1 MAKYD
6 NHKNLFYFNKQSDHI
21 RNIRELLSDLEY
33 DLEEFVGNKI
43 LEPLLT
49 KIINVYLDEGYE
61 VTKFEYEQQYY
72 RGQIGITLS
81 KELNENQK
89 SKLVNLINAI
99 STISKDRFVLPHNKF
114 QFMVKTHNLGK
125 QSDGN
130 KTYSLKLI
138 KDTIVYDVGILE
150 KLSKLS
156 KEKIQD
162 YLDSTLYNKK

>member
-33 DLEEFVGNKI
+33 DLEEFVGKEI

-72 RGQIGITLS
+72 RGHISITLN

-114 QFMVKTHNLGK
+114 QIMVKTHNLGK
-125 QSDGN
+125 HLDGN
-130 KTYSLKLI
+130 KTYSKLI
-138 KDTIVYDVGILE
+138 KNTIVYDVGILE

-156 KEKIQD
+156 KGKIQD
-162 YLDSTLYNKK
+162 YLDNTLYNKK